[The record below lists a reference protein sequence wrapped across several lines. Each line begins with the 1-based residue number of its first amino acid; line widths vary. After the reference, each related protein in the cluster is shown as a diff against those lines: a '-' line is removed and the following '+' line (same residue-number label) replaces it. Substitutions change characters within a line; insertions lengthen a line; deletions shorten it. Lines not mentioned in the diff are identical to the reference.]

1 MPPAPVTSPVRPLSS
16 ASGTTRW
23 NVSRPTSRT
32 PSSALSSRRSEEPL
46 PELTPAAF
54 RARLATGGPGS
65 VCLLLGDD
73 AAEKRALIE
82 ATVATID
89 EGIRL
94 FNVDRFQ
101 GDETTIP
108 EVLDAAQTL
117 PMMAARRVI
126 VVLHAE
132 HVLQPKRE
140 SQAATE
146 GLSALEA
153 YLEEP
158 APHATVLLEVAD
170 LDERR
175 RVFRRISEAADVV
188 RCGDLADATDAG
200 DWIVRRLK
208 EMGREAEP
216 AAVRLLAAV
225 VGSDA
230 SALRGAL
237 DRLSLYAA
245 DAPRITVE
253 DVRTVVGAS
262 VAGPDDDWAVARAI
276 EQRDTRRALREVGLA
291 LEAGAVPYMVLGQL
305 AWVARSRL
313 GPTRTG
319 PAIDAVFRTDRAL
332 KQSGGDPRVLLER
345 LVAELCGGRGRAPAG
360 GGGPRGRR

>member
-1 MPPAPVTSPVRPLSS
+1 M
-16 ASGTTRW
+16 
-23 NVSRPTSRT
+23 
-32 PSSALSSRRSEEPL
+32 

-54 RARLATGGPGS
+54 RSRLATTGPGL

-73 AAEKRALIE
+73 SAEKRALIE
-82 ATVATID
+82 ASIATID

-101 GDETTIP
+101 GDEATMA
-108 EVLDAAQTL
+108 EVLDTAQTL
-117 PMMAARRVI
+117 PMMTVRRVI
-126 VVLHAE
+126 VVSHAE
-132 HVLQPKRE
+132 HLLQPKRE
-140 SQAATE
+140 SQASTE
-146 GLSALEA
+146 GLAAFEA
-153 YLEEP
+153 YLAAP
-158 APHATVLLEVAD
+158 APHATILLEAAD

-175 RVFRRISEAADVV
+175 RVFKRIADAADIV
-188 RCGDLADATDAG
+188 RCGDLADAADAEN
-200 DWIVRRLK
+200 WIGRRLK
-208 EMGREAEP
+208 EMDREAEP
-216 AAVRLLAAV
+216 AAVRLLAVV

-245 DAPRITVE
+245 DAPSITVE

-313 GPTRTG
+313 DPKRTG

-360 GGGPRGRR
+360 RGRQSGRALKTPIG

>member
-1 MPPAPVTSPVRPLSS
+1 MA
-16 ASGTTRW
+16 
-23 NVSRPTSRT
+23 
-32 PSSALSSRRSEEPL
+32 
-46 PELTPAAF
+46 ELTPAAF
-54 RARLATGGPGS
+54 RKRLVTSGPGP

-73 AAEKRALIE
+73 SVEKQALIE
-82 ATVATID
+82 AAVATID

-94 FNVDRFQ
+94 FNVNRFQ
-101 GDETTIP
+101 GDEATIA
-108 EVLDAAQTL
+108 EVLDTAQTL
-117 PMMAARRVI
+117 PMMAAQRVI

-132 HVLQPKRE
+132 RLLQPKRE
-140 SQAATE
+140 SQAASA
-146 GLSALEA
+146 GLEALEA
-153 YLEEP
+153 YLAAP
-158 APHATVLLEVAD
+158 APHATLLLEAAD

-175 RVFRRISEAADVV
+175 RIFRRIKETAAVV
-188 RCGDLADATDAG
+188 RCGDLADAADAEK
-200 DWIVRRLK
+200 WIAKRLK
-208 EMGREAEP
+208 EMDREAEP

-225 VGSDA
+225 VGADA

-237 DRLSLYAA
+237 DKLSLYAA
-245 DAPRITVE
+245 DAPGITVD

-276 EQRDTRRALREVGLA
+276 EQRDTPRALREVGLA

-313 GPTRTG
+313 DPARTG

-345 LVAELCGGRGRAPAG
+345 LVAEMCRGGRRQRPADGGQSRRALKTPSAG
-360 GGGPRGRR
+360 SR